1 LISTR
6 IIAIYQVATL
16 SKTQSKPDQEQSQA
30 LPQTGYIRLA
40 LLITFI
46 PFSKSTIWR
55 KSKAGT
61 FPKSYKISDNI
72 TAWKAEEIHAW
83 MNEKGLGA

>member
-1 LISTR
+1 MT
-6 IIAIYQVATL
+6 TL
-16 SKTQSKPDQEQSQA
+16 RKTQPNPDQEQPQA
-30 LPQTGYIRLA
+30 LPKIGYIRLA

-55 KSKAGT
+55 KSKNGT
-61 FPKSYKISDNI
+61 FPKYYKISDNI

-83 MNEKGLGA
+83 MNEQGLGEA

>member
-1 LISTR
+1 
-6 IIAIYQVATL
+6 VATL
-16 SKTQSKPDQEQSQA
+16 NKTQSEQPEA
-30 LPQTGYIRLA
+30 LPKTGYIRLA

-55 KSKAGT
+55 KSRAGT
-61 FPKSYKISDNI
+61 FPKPVKISDNI